1 MWALFCHGESRKA
14 ARKRRNGDSE
24 MEMELDIRITKK
36 DLYDYQLHHAYT
48 SPSGLFGTIV
58 GCLFLVG
65 FFNTGTPL
73 YLIIGAFVILY
84 FPWTLHIKA
93 ASQAAA
99 PVFQKPLHYRL
110 SEEGLEI
117 TAGEERQLVPWE
129 SVIKASSTGKT
140 VLLYTSKV
148 NAFLFPKRELGERSG
163 ELVQLISRYVS
174 PDKVKIRAA

>member
-1 MWALFCHGESRKA
+1 
-14 ARKRRNGDSE
+14 
-24 MEMELDIRITKK
+24 MEMEFDIQITKK

-58 GCLFLVG
+58 GCLFIVG

-93 ASQAAA
+93 ASQAQA
-99 PVFQKPLHYRL
+99 PVFKKPLHYRL

-117 TAGEERQLVPWE
+117 STEEEKQLVSWE
-129 SVIKASSTGKT
+129 SITKASSTGKT
-140 VLLYTSKV
+140 VLLHTSKV
-148 NAFLFPKRELGERSG
+148 NAFLFPKRELGERNG
-163 ELVQLISRYVS
+163 EFVQAISRYVS
-174 PDKVKIRAA
+174 PEKVKIKTV